1 MIEFLSSF
9 STGLTTTRKE
19 IKHVT
24 PMYLVIGLLC
34 LSFAL
39 LIHEFAHAWMAYQ
52 LGDPTAKYE
61 GRLTLNPVV
70 HFEPIGAICLAV
82 TYLAT
87 SGLVIMGWAKPVPMN
102 SENFKNRSMDTA
114 LVAAAGPFINF
125 AVAVL
130 CSMLYLLGLFNG
142 TPIQIVLGL
151 MITANVGFGLFN
163 LFPWPPLDGWKIL
176 GAVMPEAITSQ
187 MRALEAKLGIWSLV
201 VLLLLLS
208 LGGKELLIWANGIVR
223 GFLMGGA

>member
-1 MIEFLSSF
+1 M
-9 STGLTTTRKE
+9 TGLAPTGKE
-19 IKHVT
+19 IKHVA
-24 PMYLVIGLLC
+24 PVYLVIGLFC
-34 LSFAL
+34 LAFAL

-61 GRLTLNPVV
+61 GRLTLNPTV

-102 SENFKNRSMDTA
+102 SDNFKNRSMDTA

-125 AVAVL
+125 AVAVA
-130 CSMLYLLGLFNG
+130 CSMVYLLGVFKG
-142 TPIQIVLGL
+142 TPLQVILGL

-176 GAVMPEAITSQ
+176 GAVLPEAITSQ
-187 MRALEAKLGIWSLV
+187 MRALETKMGIWSLV
-201 VLLLLLS
+201 VLLLILA
-208 LGGKELLIWANGIVR
+208 LGGKELLIWANVLIR